1 MYANLN
7 YIIKAKKSKVYR
19 STLVCFLLFSFNLI
33 SFSQS
38 IEQKYSD
45 IEMLKKNIRQG
56 TYYDS
61 SVVFKNG
68 EKAIKLAKERN
79 SLSDEATIYQYY
91 GDFSYFSHNY
101 KSATKYYDKAFEI
114 AKKSNNIRIQNTIKI
129 RKAFIMSEKDAFK
142 GEKEFHT
149 LLEEAQK
156 FDLKINM
163 VESYNGLGII
173 YERRNIYDQAMSF
186 YLKGLR
192 IAEKNNLSY
201 QKAIILNNI
210 GLIKFRNNQLS
221 EAVID
226 FNKALDQAI
235 KAQETRLEISVRN
248 NLGLVTSALK
258 KYDESIIHYKKTLK
272 NAHALGFPIAIGA
285 AMINLGNAYY
295 EKKDYKNA
303 KVYTDSSIYVF
314 KKFNEISYEGISY
327 LLKGMIL
334 VEQNKLKEAVSCI
347 DSVHKFN
354 QLEPNI
360 LNYMNSFDVLSEIEQ
375 KRNNFKLA
383 FEYSSKFHNIKDSVE
398 NTTNKNK
405 LAELQVLYGKE
416 KIESELTN
424 VKTKNKLLSKENE
437 LKQSRLNFVIIISV
451 FIVIISLII
460 IFLRN
465 IYKAKKQQTEFSQ
478 KLILKID
485 EERSRISKDLHD
497 DIGQSLSVIKSKINM
512 YNTKRLDTIE
522 GLEPELGQVIEQTRK
537 ISHSLHPSFLEK
549 VGLSRAINSMLEKV
563 QESTG
568 IICSIEQNI
577 DIENISKNSKGQL
590 YRVIQ
595 ECLNNT
601 IKHSQAKALKISI
614 DKVDASYQLIY
625 QDNGKGIA
633 LNSAI
638 TDGIGMMTIK
648 ERIKQIN
655 GKVLFENQF
664 KGFKIIIKF

>member
-7 YIIKAKKSKVYR
+7 YTIKAKKSKVYR

-577 DIENISKNSKGQL
+577 DIENISKNTKGQL